1 MGKFSSFLFW
11 FQLLLRVE
19 IFPFDQLEA
28 KLLAY
33 YSADQFV
40 CFMHNTG
47 NAKIMALFIADLYN
61 HSSIFSFSNMQVP
74 LVTRPLTFSN

>member
-11 FQLLLRVE
+11 FQLLTFKSRNLS
-19 IFPFDQLEA
+19 FDHLEA

-61 HSSIFSFSNMQVP
+61 HSSIFSFSNMQVH
-74 LVTRPLTFSN
+74 